1 MVYII
6 MTKSFPHNGHHK
18 YFIVIIYYHRHH
30 QRYHHR
36 IVSLLSTRDCLNS
49 IHIISQYQFQNDKI
63 CPTRIPIPTT
73 AIRLPAYINGNAEN
87 LKLKRYTAF

>member
-1 MVYII
+1 

-18 YFIVIIYYHRHH
+18 YFIIIIYYHRHH

-36 IVSLLSTRDCLNS
+36 IVRLLSTRDYSS

-63 CPTRIPIPTT
+63 CPMRIPIPTT
-73 AIRLPAYINGNAEN
+73 VIRLPAYINGNAEN